1 MIEVRK
7 ERLTMEKVSF
17 FIDKKSNQ
25 PIYRQ
30 IVDQVTQMVTDGL
43 LSPGDQLPT
52 GSELFATY
60 GIAKG
65 TVRCA
70 YDCLRKN
77 GIISVVQGK
86 GSFIRGKESVT
97 KTIDTIDYYLDELS
111 PLISLDE
118 LELLVQ
124 QKIQGRIKRQ
134 QTIRISVLEGCQ
146 EICSDITLASS
157 SFQDTSISQNSIQGL
172 FSDPSNFYGYDLIVS
187 SESNIT
193 SISKEPFPQDIKDR
207 LVPISINFDFETLK
221 QLATLPVNASIGIL
235 CQTKRYFEMNRW
247 ELAALGR
254 TLTLH
259 DYFLMGNSYQGLE
272 DYLINKNVLL
282 VAQTVQPFTSSEHLQ
297 ILELFKSRGGRIIPL
312 KYVPDVGSMLHLEEH
327 ICHLRVSYSR
337 ILH

>member
-146 EICSDITLASS
+146 
-157 SFQDTSISQNSIQGL
+157 
-172 FSDPSNFYGYDLIVS
+172 
-187 SESNIT
+187 
-193 SISKEPFPQDIKDR
+193 
-207 LVPISINFDFETLK
+207 
-221 QLATLPVNASIGIL
+221 
-235 CQTKRYFEMNRW
+235 
-247 ELAALGR
+247 
-254 TLTLH
+254 
-259 DYFLMGNSYQGLE
+259 
-272 DYLINKNVLL
+272 
-282 VAQTVQPFTSSEHLQ
+282 
-297 ILELFKSRGGRIIPL
+297 
-312 KYVPDVGSMLHLEEH
+312 
-327 ICHLRVSYSR
+327 
-337 ILH
+337 